1 VSPDPAHLAARRRRE
16 RGRPVGRTAVV
27 TVLVLAVAVGLA
39 VYGGSGVLRVR
50 AMQAE
55 IQALEREV
63 STLRARTEKL
73 TATVDK
79 LRNDPAY
86 IEKLA
91 REDLGYVREG
101 ETVLKFPATK
111 PR

>member
-1 VSPDPAHLAARRRRE
+1 MNR
-16 RGRPVGRTAVV
+16 RTAIA
-27 TVLVLAVAVGLA
+27 TLAVVAGGGLA
-39 VYGGSGVLRVR
+39 LYGGTGVLRVR
-50 AMQAE
+50 AMQQE
-55 IQALEREV
+55 IRQLEREIT
-63 STLRARTEKL
+63 TLRTQTEKL

-101 ETVLKFPATK
+101 ETVLKFPSNK
-111 PR
+111 PK

>member
-1 VSPDPAHLAARRRRE
+1 MRRQ
-16 RGRPVGRTAVV
+16 RGSSGRRTAALTALVV
-27 TVLVLAVAVGLA
+27 AVAAGLA
-39 VYGGSGVLRVR
+39 VYGGNGALRVR

-63 STLRARTEKL
+63 STLRARTATL

-79 LRNDPAY
+79 LRNDPSY

-111 PR
+111 AK